1 MLQKI
6 GKSFIQMLTNF
17 IDHRKRLETK
27 KIKLNEFPKKQKK
40 DQIMIKK
47 EKILKLLNMQ
57 KGRKANKSNK

>member
-1 MLQKI
+1 
-6 GKSFIQMLTNF
+6 MLTNF